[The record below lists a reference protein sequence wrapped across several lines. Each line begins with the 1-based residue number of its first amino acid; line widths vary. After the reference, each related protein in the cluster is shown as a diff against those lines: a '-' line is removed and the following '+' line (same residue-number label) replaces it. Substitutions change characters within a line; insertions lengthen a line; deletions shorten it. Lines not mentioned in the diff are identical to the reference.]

1 MNRRKSNE
9 IVIWEVVMKKMMLV
23 MVALLLAL
31 PTLSAQAGTRAATKY
46 PIVLSHGMGANAEV
60 MGITDYWGKIPTT
73 LRENGAQVFITS
85 GNPMQSKEYKARE
98 WKAKVKEILA
108 ITGAEKI
115 NLIGH
120 SDGGLYTRYA
130 ITNLG
135 MAPYVASYTSM
146 SSPHRGSPVADAI
159 MNFGATTGLTDA
171 IAGLLDFVYGFLF
184 GVPGTDSEINGIQET
199 TWWMKTVFNPNVPD
213 MAGVYYQS
221 YGSDC
226 KTIIGG
232 QIMTPLWLAV
242 KPVEGANDGLVSVS
256 SSKWG
261 NYRGTLTGWFG
272 VNHLSEVGL
281 LSLPTPGY
289 DAPAQFTNIAADLKK
304 RGF

>member
-1 MNRRKSNE
+1 
-9 IVIWEVVMKKMMLV
+9 MKKV
-23 MVALLLAL
+23 TIGIILAL
-31 PTLSAQAGTRAATKY
+31 IVLPMMSMAASTKAATKY

-60 MGITDYWGKIPTT
+60 MGITDYWGSIPKTMG
-73 LRENGAQVFITS
+73 ENGAQVFITS
-85 GNPMQSKEYKARE
+85 GNPMQSKEYKAIE

-108 ITGAEKI
+108 VTGAKKI

-159 MNFGATTGLTDA
+159 MNFGANTGLTSA
-171 IAGLLDFVYGFLF
+171 IAGTLDFVYKYLL
-184 GVPGTDSEINGIQET
+184 GVSGTDSGTNGTQET

-226 KTIIGG
+226 KTAIGA
-232 QIMTPLWLAV
+232 QVVLPLWLAI
-242 KPVEGANDGLVSVS
+242 KPIEGANDGLVSVS
-256 SSKWG
+256 SAKWG

-289 DAPAQFTNIAADLKK
+289 DAPTQFTNIAADLKG

>member
-1 MNRRKSNE
+1 
-9 IVIWEVVMKKMMLV
+9 MKKATIGIILFLIVLPMMS
-23 MVALLLAL
+23 MA
-31 PTLSAQAGTRAATKY
+31 AGTKAATKY

-60 MGITDYWGKIPTT
+60 MGITDYWGSIPKKM
-73 LRENGAQVFITS
+73 RENGAQVFITS
-85 GNPMQSKEYKARE
+85 GNPMQSKEYKAIE
-98 WKAKVKEILA
+98 WKAKVKEVLA
-108 ITGAEKI
+108 LTGAKKI

-159 MNFGATTGLTDA
+159 MNFGESTGLTSA
-171 IAGLLDFVYGFLF
+171 IAGLLDLVYVML
-184 GVPGTDSEINGIQET
+184 GVSGTDCAANGFQET
-199 TWWMKTVFNPNVPD
+199 TGWMKTVFNPNVPD

-226 KTIIGG
+226 KTAIGA
-232 QIMTPLWLAV
+232 QIMLPLWLAI

-256 SSKWG
+256 SAKWG

-289 DAPAQFTNIAADLKK
+289 DAPTQFTKIAADLKG

>member
-1 MNRRKSNE
+1 
-9 IVIWEVVMKKMMLV
+9 MKK
-23 MVALLLAL
+23 ALIGVIVLLIAL
-31 PTLSAQAGTRAATKY
+31 PMVSMAASTKAATKY

-60 MGITDYWGKIPTT
+60 MGITDYWGSIPKTM
-73 LRENGAQVFITS
+73 RENGAQVFITS
-85 GNPMQSKEYKARE
+85 GNPMQSKEYKAIE

-135 MAPYVASYTSM
+135 MAPHVASYTSM

-159 MNFGATTGLTDA
+159 MNFGETTGLTSA
-171 IAGLLDFVYGFLF
+171 IAGLLDLVYSLL
-184 GVPGTDSEINGIQET
+184 GVSGTDSATNGFQET
-199 TWWMKTVFNPNVPD
+199 TWYMKNTFNPNVPD
-213 MAGVYYQS
+213 MNGVYYQS

-226 KTIIGG
+226 KTVIGG
-232 QIMTPLWLAV
+232 QIMTPLWLAI

-256 SSKWG
+256 SAKWG

-289 DAPAQFTNIAADLKK
+289 DAPAHFTNIAADLKK